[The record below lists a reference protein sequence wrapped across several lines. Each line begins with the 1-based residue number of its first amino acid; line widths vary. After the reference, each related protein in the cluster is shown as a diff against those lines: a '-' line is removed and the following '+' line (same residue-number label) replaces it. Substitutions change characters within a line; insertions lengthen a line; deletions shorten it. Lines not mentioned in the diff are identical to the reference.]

1 MSRTVLSTGTPAEL
15 ALPADGR
22 APTMGLLLWPD
33 IGGLR
38 PVFDGHARRLADTH
52 GWAVCAIELYP
63 GNESMAIEDRLAYAA
78 NFVDGDKL
86 ADADAAADLLM
97 GYLPDNAAVGVL
109 GFCMGGMYAMKTLA
123 NPRFTRA
130 VAFYGMVRVPAAWRG
145 GGQGDALDV
154 VASSVGAGRR
164 AGLLCIF
171 GTEDPWCPH
180 DEIDEVEAAGA
191 TVIRYEGADHGWA
204 QDPDRE
210 NFRPDDA
217 ADAWARAEAY
227 LSGT

>member
-22 APTMGLLLWPD
+22 SPTGGLLLWPD

-38 PVFDGHARRLADTH
+38 PLFDAHARRLADEH
-52 GWAVCAIELYP
+52 GWAVCAVELFP
-63 GNESMAIEDRLAYAA
+63 GNESMPIEARLTHAA
-78 NFVDGDKL
+78 TFDDGDKL
-86 ADADAAADLLM
+86 ADAEAAADLIA
-97 GYLPDNAAVGVL
+97 GHLPDGAPIRVL

-123 NPRFTRA
+123 NTRFDRA
-130 VAFYGMVRVPAAWRG
+130 VAFYGMVRVPEAWAG

-154 VASSVGAGRR
+154 VAANVGAGRR

-171 GTEDPWCPH
+171 GTEDPWCPLA
-180 DEIDEVEAAGA
+180 EIDEVEAAGA
-191 TVIRYEGADHGWA
+191 TVVRYEGADHGWA

-210 NFRPDDA
+210 NFRPADADDA
-217 ADAWARAEAY
+217 WERAEAY